1 MVVRQIRRSRRAG
14 TPWAAAALAVAC
26 ATRTLAVSSLPG
38 LACQA
43 PPRERVGQ
51 TSLALTHSFDLA
63 ASLPPHLSIMF
74 AMSWFGLGSSEPSLP
89 TPDPSY
95 GNWSW
100 STSSCGGIA
109 SDPHGCAL
117 FGSTYQ
123 RNIASRGRP
132 LAGIYSSS
140 GADEESRRR
149 IDLMLSTIRRPCDEG
164 ARIDAF
170 AIQLNGLRNTSLHP
184 ENTGATS
191 AELPYQALLRFLER
205 ADAAGMQDAVMP
217 AIDATW
223 YWHFQSA
230 AGLDC
235 DGNPQSCSDQLSA
248 DIVDLLALVG
258 GHPSALRVG
267 GKPMFLI
274 YEDAGTIPPGDWV
287 GIFDRARNDG
297 AEDFYT
303 LGSKSSSAAT
313 ADSLFD
319 AFDALAPWIELGAW
333 DASTSV
339 PVRSLAASYAQ
350 NIHQGALTAVATHP
364 GRVVFAGL
372 HPGFNDFT
380 EDWGACTERTIPH
393 VGQGAGPRDLDF
405 LEGMFDWAVATG
417 GFQGVLLATWDD
429 WTEGSAFEP
438 DVTDGPERLVRLRNR
453 LGELHEEAADPA
465 GETRLRDRWTGY
477 GQARGCADT
486 TPTANAP
493 GPGVPD
499 LACGAGG
506 DAGTGAGGGAGHGG
520 ASSGGGEVG
529 ASAGAGAA
537 TGGEDGSETNGAGCG
552 CRTLPP
558 QRHGGSVLGVL
569 LGLAALGVR
578 RRGSRDGPHTFDRRA
593 TDP

>member
-1 MVVRQIRRSRRAG
+1 M
-14 TPWAAAALAVAC
+14 AC
-26 ATRTLAVSSLPG
+26 ATCSLAVGSLLG

-51 TSLALTHSFDLA
+51 ASLALTHSFDLA
-63 ASLPPHLSIMF
+63 ANLPPHLSIMF
-74 AMSWFGLGSSEPSLP
+74 AMSWFGLKSTEPSLSN
-89 TPDPSY
+89 PDPSY

-100 STSSCGGIA
+100 STPSCGGIA
-109 SDPHGCAL
+109 SDPHECAL
-117 FGSTYQ
+117 FGASYE
-123 RNIASRGRP
+123 RNVASRGRP

-184 ENTGATS
+184 SNPAATS
-191 AELPYQALLRFLER
+191 AELPYQALRQFLAR
-205 ADAAGMQDAVMP
+205 ADAAGMHDAVMP

-235 DGNPQSCSDQLSA
+235 DGDPQSCADQLSA

-267 GKPMFLI
+267 GRPMFLF
-274 YEDAGTIPPGDWV
+274 YEDAGTIPPSAWV

-333 DASTSV
+333 DPSTSE

-350 NIHQGALTAVATHP
+350 SIHQGALSAVSGHP

-380 EDWGACTERTIPH
+380 EDWGACSERTIPH

-417 GFQGVLLATWDD
+417 GLQGALLATWDD
-429 WTEGSAFEP
+429 WTEGSYFEP
-438 DVTDGPERLVRLRNR
+438 DLTDGPERLVRLRNR
-453 LGELHEEAADPA
+453 LGELYGEAADPP
-465 GETRLRDRWTGY
+465 GESRLRNRWTDY
-477 GQARGCADT
+477 GQARGCSDT
-486 TPTANAP
+486 TAIASPP

-506 DAGTGAGGGAGHGG
+506 GAGTGAGGGAQEGG
-520 ASSGGGEVG
+520 ASSGGGGAG
-529 ASAGAGAA
+529 ASAGGSAPA
-537 TGGEDGSETNGAGCG
+537 TGGGTAESGGCG
-552 CRTLPP
+552 CRTAP
-558 QRHGGSVLGVL
+558 RHTDRGLALGAL
-569 LGLAALGVR
+569 LGLAAVG
-578 RRGSRDGPHTFDRRA
+578 TRRA
-593 TDP
+593 RSREGEPQR